1 MSELLT
7 LVIVGTLGYLISY
20 IIKLPTASLLG
31 PMAAVILSS
40 FIGVEIGSFDS
51 RILFTL
57 QSILGVYIGSSINRD
72 NFRHMKK
79 LSKPTLLMV
88 IWTFS
93 LTFGLGTLLIIYK
106 DVEPITAFLST
117 SPAGVSEMS
126 MLAVSVGADIT
137 IVSMFQLSRMILTL
151 LVFIPL
157 VMRKYGGNSEKV
169 GYLEGIV
176 KRTGVVKNLFA
187 KNKNSKNR
195 DEIKSCKFIIPIAL
209 GFVGS
214 YIANKLSVPG
224 GPLIGAILIIAVVS
238 LSGVNLPIVPKI
250 FKKII
255 MIGVGIS
262 VGSSIV
268 RNETVKIG
276 DHIFFLVLFVVVIFS
291 TAYLLSRIIKKITGW
306 DELTCILATAP
317 AGITPITIIAYSNDC
332 KALEVSML
340 HLTRLLTVKI
350 VIWPI
355 ILFLV

>member
-1 MSELLT
+1 
-7 LVIVGTLGYLISY
+7 
-20 IIKLPTASLLG
+20 
-31 PMAAVILSS
+31 
-40 FIGVEIGSFDS
+40 
-51 RILFTL
+51 
-57 QSILGVYIGSSINRD
+57 
-72 NFRHMKK
+72 
-79 LSKPTLLMV
+79 MV
-88 IWTFS
+88 LWTFF
-93 LTFGLGTLLIIYK
+93 LTFGLGMLLIIYK

-151 LVFIPL
+151 LVLIPL
-157 VMRKYGGNSEKV
+157 VMNKYGDNSEKI
-169 GYLEGIV
+169 GYVQGLR
-176 KRTGVVKNLFA
+176 KRTGDVKKLFSKDNKIDDNL
-187 KNKNSKNR
+187 KNINYLAT
-195 DEIKSCKFIIPIAL
+195 IAVGL
-209 GFVGS
+209 IGS
-214 YIANKLSVPG
+214 YAAARLSVPG

-238 LSGVNLPIVPKI
+238 MAGINLPTVPKL

-268 RNETVKIG
+268 RNETVNIG
-276 DHIFFLVLFVVVIFS
+276 DHIFFLTLFVVIMFS

-340 HLTRLLTVKI
+340 HLTRLLTVKV